1 MRLTLNLS
9 LTGTIDVED
18 PSGPVELNGD
28 VEMAGLEGWT
38 LGAGW
43 THTGNSFENSGTTN
57 YLSREAEEAITDG
70 LTVDWEISYENTNGA
85 LLGVFLGG
93 TGVSQRIAAVSSAT
107 SGEPRIESGQ
117 ATITSPTDSIIRL
130 RDIGGD
136 GGLIVQRLSITR
148 PA

>member
-9 LTGTIDVED
+9 LTGTVDIEQ
-18 PSGPVELNGD
+18 PGGPVELNGD

-70 LTVDWEISYENTNGA
+70 LTVDWELTYENPNAAQMGIY
-85 LLGVFLGG
+85 LGG
-93 TGVSQRIAAVSSAT
+93 TGVSQRIGIASDAT
-107 SGEPRIESGQ
+107 LGSPVIVTGQ
-117 ATITSPTDSIIRL
+117 ATVTSPTDSIIRL